1 MSNIDLLNAEIL
13 ESVKANR
20 LDQKLALKIL
30 HQLNS
35 SPAAENRTTDD
46 IAIIGLACRF
56 PFADTLE
63 QYWDNLLN
71 GINGITDF
79 PLKRRK
85 DVDPLLQKMM
95 GTPVYGKG
103 SYLEEVDSF
112 DAEYFRLSPKEA
124 EFMDPHQRLMLE
136 VAAEA
141 IEDAGYMG
149 EKIYGTQTGVFIGRD
164 HHSSGLYQQFID
176 SSNELAM
183 TGNLPSFISGRIA
196 FFFNLT
202 GPNQVID
209 TACSSGLVALH
220 QGCESLRHKECK
232 MAIVGGI
239 SLNLLPLANSSF
251 KIVENNDG
259 KVRPFDKNAQ
269 GTTWGEGLSAI
280 MIKPLREALKD
291 KDRIYSVVKGS
302 GVNSDGA
309 SNYITAPNP
318 EAQERLLI
326 DVWTK
331 AGIHPETIS
340 YIETHGTGTVV
351 GDPIEV
357 KAMKQAFDQYTAK
370 KQFCGLGSVKSNIGH
385 LVGASG
391 MASLL
396 KVILSM
402 KHQQL
407 VPTIHFEEPNPYI
420 PFSQSPFYMVD
431 RPLAW
436 EAAQGPRRAGISSF
450 GFSGMN
456 CHVLLEEWQ
465 QQEDQQAVREEPE
478 VPRIFPVSAKTK
490 SGLLELLQRYSQ
502 FLQTN
507 QHADFQNLVYTA
519 QLGREHFAHRLAI
532 IASNASELWRKIA
545 SILLNDVDQLPE
557 SIGYYGYFPIR
568 QKAKNNMAQQDL
580 SEAKTRAAYEKA
592 HRLVQHIAENPA
604 QAANGSLDELA
615 QLYVQGTRVDWT
627 ALWTGQAVQTVRL
640 PVYPFAKTRH
650 WPAPEPNEGS
660 FPGVPGHLPGDC
672 TVKTAGM
679 RIYAAK
685 LSGKE
690 HWLLQEHRIHD
701 NGVWPGVAYLEMAK
715 AASGYFFAGK
725 NVELRQV
732 TLPNM
737 LICPPDETRVVHTI
751 IHEEHDHVA
760 FTIASMKESGHT
772 ENWIIHAQGEIHP
785 QAEHKKTV
793 LTLESLI
800 QEMNEE
806 SVEVF
811 TPIFTAGIQY
821 GPRWKCIR
829 RFYQNDSSAV
839 LHIGST
845 DDSSAREEFS
855 LHPALM
861 DTALSFWHLLRQREE
876 AADMPAFPFYY
887 ESIRIFGA
895 MPASFFS
902 YVRKRETH
910 GDNRE
915 TVSYDISLIDE
926 AGNVFVEVENYTLK
940 KVSPALI
947 SKDLFYGIN
956 WVKSSRP
963 DGESRRGGTVLL
975 FGNECRA
982 TREFIRHMEA
992 EDVELIQVVQGEAYR
1007 KENDIRYAVG
1017 NEATDYVQLF
1027 ADLQGR
1033 NVSRMIHGYALDENY
1048 GADSLSSLQAVQ
1060 EKSVQSL
1067 FFIVKALVQAKYK
1080 EQIDL
1085 VLLGKHG
1092 YEVTGGEKELEPCY
1106 AAYFNLGKVVNT
1118 EYPNLKC
1125 RSIDLGDETG
1135 WEAVMEE
1142 IFGERMAYQVAYRGN
1157 ERFVEELA
1165 RYAEEEPEEPLALQE
1180 GGLYVITGG
1189 TGGIGLELAR
1199 YLSSKSKLKLGLL
1212 SRSGLPPRETW
1223 EDISQSGAETGT
1235 SRKIKILEEIE
1246 RSGSQVMICPCDISN
1261 GQELEHCLMQLREA
1275 YGPVK
1280 GIIHAAGIA
1289 GSGYLFTKDWSDF
1302 TRVTAP
1308 KIEGTYLLYSLLQEQ
1323 PDFFVL
1329 FSSIATLEGSP
1340 GQGDYAAGN
1349 GYLDGFAHFL
1359 RRKGVRGLTL
1369 NWTAW
1374 EETGMALEYGALEG
1388 SGIFRPLK
1396 TAEAVRA
1403 FSRALQLE
1411 QPRVMI
1417 ADIRLDQL
1425 DESVIQKLPLQ
1436 LSPDLRRTGN
1446 RFAKPRSVAAPAGN
1460 IAIIGKSGAAIS
1472 EMEQAVAQ
1480 LWAKTFGLTEMD
1492 ISKNFYELGGDSI
1505 LATQMANL
1513 LNTHLHQKLSIA
1525 EIFEYPTVSELAVYL
1540 EQSLPSRNEAP
1551 VKAANSE
1558 APNAGYDLS
1567 RAQHR
1572 IWFLQNYDPQTT
1584 AYHLPVIKQLRV
1596 AVDLAVLQQGLDIL
1610 TRRHSSLRTVI
1621 RNVNGVP
1628 KQFVVP
1634 DRVHVIHFRDYSQEP
1649 HKKQLSSKR
1658 LEELNTTA
1666 FELEQTLFRAELHRY
1681 EDSDYLLYINM
1692 HHMISD
1698 GWSMGVF
1705 FREWMELYDQIQ
1717 SKRPIQLA
1725 PVTLQPVDWVEQEKL
1740 WTGSE
1745 DFYNMEKYWMKE
1757 LAQPLPVLE
1766 LPTDYDR
1773 PQSIAYDGNYIKFT
1787 VSEEVTGQLR
1797 LLARKRSATLY
1808 MTVLAIYFLFL
1819 KKLSQEEDIIVGFP
1833 VSGREQQEWENIIG
1847 LFMNMVCIRVDFR
1860 ELSSFGGVL
1869 EEVKR
1874 KCLKAYANGRYPFNT
1889 LVEKLNPERDP
1900 SRTPV
1905 FSTIF
1910 QLYDNVPQDN
1920 DRMSLYDLSCI
1931 CKMDGGQIEVRL
1943 EYKTSLF
1950 TERTI
1955 QNYAGYLTHLINQV
1969 IADPEGRLSG
1979 YELLDARYKAE
1990 IMNAFHP
1997 LPVPMNPPDQVCRL
2011 FEAQVEQNP
2020 DQTAVVFEGER
2031 VSYRELD
2038 ELSNQLAAFLVQ
2050 LEQEP
2055 AEPVGVY
2062 LGRGIHMIAVLLGIL
2077 KSGRP
2082 YVPLDP
2088 DFPPERIAY
2097 MIRHSGLRTVVS
2109 DGTSIPKLLEL
2120 AGDVLK
2126 AVIDV
2131 TGDSTPGGTAEH
2143 LSCYKYSDIRKQP
2156 VARIRSKAAS
2166 ELMYIIYTS
2175 GSTGTPKGV
2184 MVSQQNVINYLL
2196 WSQEQFKLGPQHHM
2210 MLVTSISF
2218 DISVFEIFGCL
2229 SSGATLHVVSSDRL
2243 RDPALLLAYIHH
2255 NKINFWHSVPALMN
2269 QFLFGLSSQDERELA
2284 CLQQF
2289 AAVAVGGEA
2298 WSPKLA
2304 GDIRRS
2310 FPHAKLYNLYGP
2322 TEATIWATCYEA
2334 ASDLA
2339 GKTIVPLGKPISN
2352 NRIYIL
2358 DKDGNLCGQGISG
2371 EICISGAG
2379 VTPGY
2384 FRDEETTAAVYR
2396 THPFTDQIVYHTG
2409 DIGKYGTDGQLEY
2422 IARKDGMVKV
2432 RGYRIE
2438 TGEIEHTLYR
2448 LEGLK
2453 SVAVVAVNEGES
2465 NKLICYYTS
2474 ARDLPVREIQD
2485 TLQQALPLYMIPSR
2499 FIRLEAL
2506 PATSNGKIDR
2516 KALQALPL
2524 LKEATETA
2532 EMHVPENDAEEF
2544 LLHLWQELLGMETI
2558 GTDQNFF
2565 DIGGNSHLIV
2575 QLQAR
2580 IEQKYMKRIKVIDL
2594 FRCKT
2599 IRAMAD
2605 HIQGSTQEPEPSD
2618 AITKTGKTKDEISD
2632 ILQLLDEYSEG
2643 ETSVEEILKKL
2654 GG

>member
-35 SPAAENRTTDD
+35 GPAEAENRTADD
-46 IAIIGLACRF
+46 IAIIGIACRF

-63 QYWDNLLN
+63 EYWDNLLN

-85 DVDPLLQKMM
+85 DIDPLLRKVME
-95 GTPVYGKG
+95 TPVYGKG
-103 SYLEEVDSF
+103 SYLEAVDSF

-220 QGCESLRHKECK
+220 QGCESLRHKECT

-259 KVRPFDKNAQ
+259 KVRPFDKNAT

-280 MIKPLREALKD
+280 IIKPLREALKD

-331 AGIHPETIS
+331 AGVHPETIS
-340 YIETHGTGTVV
+340 YIETHGTGTVI

-357 KAMKQAFDQYTAK
+357 KAMKQAFDQYTNK

-391 MASLL
+391 MASLI

-402 KHQQL
+402 KHRQL

-431 RPLAW
+431 KPLAW

-465 QQEDQQAVREEPE
+465 QEDQQTVRAEPE
-478 VPRIFPVSAKTK
+478 QPRIFPVSAKTK

-502 FLQTN
+502 FLQTH

-532 IASNASELWRKIA
+532 IAKDASELWRKIA
-545 SILLNDVDQLPE
+545 AVLLNDVDQLPE

-580 SEAKTRAAYEKA
+580 SEAKTRATYDKA
-592 HRLVQHIAENPA
+592 HQLVRQIAENPA
-604 QAANGSLDELA
+604 QADDGSLDELA
-615 QLYVQGTRVDWT
+615 QLYVQGTRVDWN
-627 ALWTGQAVQTVRL
+627 ALWTGQAVQTARL
-640 PVYPFAKTRH
+640 PVYPFTKTRH
-650 WPAPEPNEGS
+650 WPAPAPTEGA
-660 FPGVPGHLPGDC
+660 FPGVPGPFIGEC

-679 RIYAAK
+679 RIYAAT

-690 HWLLQEHRIHD
+690 HWLLQEHRILG

-715 AASGYFFAGK
+715 AASGYYFAGK
-725 NVELRQV
+725 NVVLRQV
-732 TLPNM
+732 TLHNM

-751 IHEEHDHVA
+751 IREEQDHVA
-760 FTIASMKESGHT
+760 FTIASMKEGGHT
-772 ENWIIHAQGEIHP
+772 EDWIIHAQGEIYP
-785 QAEHKKTV
+785 QVEPKMPVIA
-793 LTLESLI
+793 LEPLI

-806 SVEVF
+806 NVELF
-811 TPIFTAGIQY
+811 TPILTAGIQY
-821 GPRWKCIR
+821 GPSWKCIR
-829 RFYQNDSSAV
+829 RFYQNDSAAV

-845 DDSSAREEFS
+845 DGASAREPFS

-861 DTALSFWHLLRQREE
+861 DTALSFWHLLKQREE
-876 AADMPAFPFYY
+876 AADLPAFPFYY
-887 ESIRIFGA
+887 ESIRIFGV

-902 YVRKRETH
+902 YVRKRETP
-910 GDNRE
+910 GDHRE
-915 TVSYDISLIDE
+915 TASYDISLIDE
-926 AGNVFVEVENYTLK
+926 AGNVFAEVENYTLK

-947 SKDLFYGIN
+947 SKDLFYRIN
-956 WVKSSRP
+956 WVKSPRP
-963 DGESRRGGTVLL
+963 DGGSRIGGTVLL

-992 EDVELIQVVQGEAYR
+992 GDVELIQVVQGEAYR
-1007 KENDIRYAVG
+1007 KEKDSRYVVG
-1017 NEATDYVQLF
+1017 NEAEDYLQLF

-1033 NVSRMIHGYALDENY
+1033 NVSRMIHGYALGEGC

-1067 FFIVKALVQAKYK
+1067 FFIIKALVQAKYK
-1080 EQIDL
+1080 EQIEL

-1106 AAYFNLGKVVNT
+1106 AAFYNLGKVADT

-1125 RSIDLGDETG
+1125 RSIDLGDETEWG
-1135 WEAVMEE
+1135 AVLEE
-1142 IFGERMAYQVAYRGN
+1142 IFGERTAYQVAYRGKK
-1157 ERFVEELA
+1157 RFVEELA
-1165 RYAEEEPEEPLALQE
+1165 RCTEEEPEEPLALQE

-1199 YLSSKSKLKLGLL
+1199 YLSSKSKVKLGLL
-1212 SRSGLPPRETW
+1212 SRSGLPPREAW
-1223 EDISQSGAETGT
+1223 ADIRQSGAETGT
-1235 SRKIKILEEIE
+1235 GRKIELLEEIE
-1246 RSGSQVMICPCDISN
+1246 RSGSQVMICPCDISD
-1261 GQELEHCLMQLREA
+1261 GQQLEHCMMQLREA

-1280 GIIHAAGIA
+1280 GIIHAAGVA

-1308 KIEGTYLLYSLLQEQ
+1308 KIEGTYLLYSLLREQ

-1374 EETGMALEYGALEG
+1374 EETGMALDHGALG
-1388 SGIFRPLK
+1388 SGIYRPLK
-1396 TAEAVRA
+1396 SGAAVHA

-1411 QPRVMI
+1411 EPRVII
-1417 ADIRLDQL
+1417 ADLRLEQL
-1425 DESVIQKLPLQ
+1425 DESVTGKLPLQ
-1436 LSPDLRRTGN
+1436 LSPDLKRTGN
-1446 RFAKPRSVAAPAGN
+1446 RFATPRPVAAAADT
-1460 IAIIGKSGAAIS
+1460 IAIIGHSGAAIS

-1480 LWAKTFGLTEMD
+1480 LWAKTFGLKEMD

-1505 LATQMANL
+1505 MATQMANL
-1513 LNTHLHQKLSIA
+1513 LNTQLRQKLSIA
-1525 EIFEYPTVSELAVYL
+1525 EIFEYPTVSGLAAYL
-1540 EQSLPSRNEAP
+1540 EHSLPSRNEAP
-1551 VKAANSE
+1551 AKTAGSE
-1558 APNAGYDLS
+1558 APNASYDLS
-1567 RAQHR
+1567 KAQYR

-1584 AYHLPVIKQLRV
+1584 AYHLPVVKQIRE
-1596 AVDLAVLQQGLDIL
+1596 AVDLEVLQQGLDIL

-1621 RNVNGVP
+1621 KNMNGVP

-1634 DRVHVIHFRDYSQEP
+1634 DKSHVIHFTDYSQEP
-1649 HKKQLSSKR
+1649 HKKLLSSRR

-1666 FELEQTLFRAELHRY
+1666 FELEQNLFRAELHRY
-1681 EDSDYLLYINM
+1681 EESDYLLYINM
-1692 HHMISD
+1692 HHIISD

-1705 FREWMELYDQIQ
+1705 FREWMELYDQIR

-1725 PVTLQPVDWVEQEKL
+1725 PIALQPVDWVEQEKL
-1740 WTGSE
+1740 WIGSR
-1745 DFYNMEKYWMKE
+1745 DYLNMERYWMKE

-1773 PQSIAYDGNYIKFT
+1773 PHSIAYDGSYIKFT

-1797 LLARKRSATLY
+1797 LLARNRSSTLY

-1950 TERTI
+1950 REETI
-1955 QNYAGYLTHLINQV
+1955 QNYACYLTHLINQV
-1969 IADPEGRLSG
+1969 IADPEGQLSR
-1979 YELLDARYKAE
+1979 YELLDARHKAE
-1990 IMNAFHP
+1990 IINEFNP
-1997 LPVPMNPPDQVCRL
+1997 LPVPVNPPDQVCRL

-2082 YVPLDP
+2082 YVPLDV

-2109 DGTSIPKLLEL
+2109 DGASIPKLLEL

-2131 TGDSTPGGTAEH
+2131 AGDSIPAGTADH
-2143 LSCYKYSDIRKQP
+2143 LSCYQYSDIRKQP

-2184 MVSQQNVINYLL
+2184 MVSQSNVINYLL
-2196 WSQEQFKLGPQHHM
+2196 WSRQQFQLGPQHHM

-2243 RDPALLLAYIHH
+2243 RDPALLLAYMNQHE
-2255 NKINFWHSVPALMN
+2255 INFWHSVPALMN
-2269 QFLFGLSSQDERELA
+2269 QFLFGLSSQDEKEIA
-2284 CLQQF
+2284 CLQHF
-2289 AAVAVGGEA
+2289 DTVAIGGEA

-2310 FPHAKLYNLYGP
+2310 FPRAKLYNLYGP
-2322 TEATIWATCYEA
+2322 TEATIWATYYEA
-2334 ASDLA
+2334 ASDLT
-2339 GKTIVPLGKPISN
+2339 GKTVVPLGQPISN
-2352 NRIYIL
+2352 NRIFIL
-2358 DKDGNLCGQGISG
+2358 DKDGNLCGPGIPG

-2384 FRDEETTAAVYR
+2384 FRDGETTAAVYR

-2409 DIGKYGTDGQLEY
+2409 DIGKYGMGGQLEY

-2438 TGEIEHTLYR
+2438 AGEIEHTLYR

-2453 SVAVVAVNEGES
+2453 SAAVVAVNEGES
-2465 NKLICYYTS
+2465 NKLICYYTA
-2474 ARDLPVREIQD
+2474 ARDIPVRELQAC
-2485 TLQQALPLYMIPSR
+2485 LQQTLPLYMIPSR
-2499 FIRLEAL
+2499 FICLEAL

-2524 LKEATETA
+2524 LREPAEQA
-2532 EMHVPENDAEEF
+2532 EMHLPENDAEEF
-2544 LLHLWQELLGMETI
+2544 LLQVWRELLGIENI
-2558 GTDQNFF
+2558 GTEQNFF

-2599 IRAMAD
+2599 VRAMAD
-2605 HIQGSTQEPEPSD
+2605 YIQGNDRESEQAD
-2618 AITKTGKTKDEISD
+2618 AKTKTGKTQDDISD
-2632 ILQLLDEYSEG
+2632 IMQLLDEYSEG

-2654 GG
+2654 GE

>member
-35 SPAAENRTTDD
+35 SRAEAENRTADD
-46 IAIIGLACRF
+46 IAIIGIACRF

-71 GINGITDF
+71 GVNGITDF

-85 DVDPLLQKMM
+85 DVDPLLRKIM
-95 GTPVYGKG
+95 GKPVYGKG

-220 QGCESLRHKECK
+220 QGCASLKHKECK

-280 MIKPLREALKD
+280 IIKPLRDALKD

-331 AGIHPETIS
+331 AGIHPETVS

-357 KAMKQAFDQYTAK
+357 KAMKQAFDQYTNK

-391 MASLL
+391 MASLI
-396 KVILSM
+396 KVVLSM
-402 KHQQL
+402 KHKQL
-407 VPTIHFEEPNPYI
+407 VPTLHFEEPNPYI

-436 EAAQGPRRAGISSF
+436 EQAQGPRRAGISSF

-456 CHVLLEEWQ
+456 CHVLLEEWP
-465 QQEDQQAVREEPE
+465 QQEDHHTVREQPE
-478 VPRIFPVSAKTK
+478 ERRIFPVSAKTK
-490 SGLLELLQRYSQ
+490 SGLLELLHRYSQ
-502 FLQTN
+502 FLQSN
-507 QHADFQNLVYTA
+507 PQADYQNLVYTA
-519 QLGREHFAHRLAI
+519 QLGREHFSHRLAI
-532 IASNASELWRKIA
+532 IAKNSSELRLHIA
-545 SILLNDVDQLPE
+545 SVLSDDVEQLSE
-557 SIGYYGYFPIR
+557 SIGYYRYFPIR

-580 SEAKTRAAYEKA
+580 SDATTKAAYDQA
-592 HRLVQHIAENPA
+592 GRLVRQIAGNPA
-604 QAANGSLDELA
+604 QAAAGSLNELA
-615 QLYVQGTRVDWT
+615 QLYVQGTRVDWA
-627 ALWTGQAVQTVRL
+627 ALWTGQAVQTVRV

-650 WPAPEPNEGS
+650 WPAQGPNEGAS
-660 FPGVPGHLPGDC
+660 PGVPGPLPGEC

-715 AASGYFFAGK
+715 AASGYYFTGK

-737 LICPPDETRVVHTI
+737 LMCPPDETRVVHTI

-772 ENWIIHAQGEIHP
+772 ENWIIHAQGEIYP
-785 QAEHKKTV
+785 QAEHKMPWIA
-793 LTLESLI
+793 LEPLI
-800 QEMNEE
+800 QKMNEE
-806 SVEVF
+806 NAEIF
-811 TPIFTAGIQY
+811 TPILTAGIQY

-839 LHIGST
+839 LHIRST
-845 DDSSAREEFS
+845 GGAPEREEYS

-861 DTALSFWHLLRQREE
+861 DTALSFWHLLRQSGE
-876 AADMPAFPFYY
+876 AADLPAFPFYY

-902 YVRKRETH
+902 YLRKRETH
-910 GDNRE
+910 GDHRE

-926 AGNVFVEVENYTLK
+926 EGNVFVEVENYTLK

-947 SKDLFYGIN
+947 SQDLFYRID
-956 WVKSSRP
+956 WVKSPRP
-963 DGESRRGGTVLL
+963 DGKSRRGGTVLL
-975 FGNECRA
+975 FGNECRR
-982 TREFIRHMEA
+982 TRELIGRLEA
-992 EDVELIQVVQGEAYR
+992 DGVELIQVARGDAYR
-1007 KENDIRYAVG
+1007 KETDSRYAVG
-1017 NEATDYVQLF
+1017 NEATDYLQLF

-1033 NVSRMIHGYALDENY
+1033 NLSRIIHGYALDEGC
-1048 GADSLSSLQAVQ
+1048 GADSFTSLQAAQ

-1080 EQIDL
+1080 EQIDV

-1106 AAYFNLGKVVNT
+1106 AAFFNLGKVVNT

-1125 RSIDLGDETG
+1125 RSIDLDDETE
-1135 WEAVMEE
+1135 WEAVLEE
-1142 IFGERMAYQVAYRGN
+1142 ITGEQLAYQVVYRGN
-1157 ERFVEELA
+1157 ERFAEELA
-1165 RYAEEEPEEPLALQE
+1165 RCAGEEPEEPLGLQE
-1180 GGLYVITGG
+1180 GGLYLITGG
-1189 TGGIGLELAR
+1189 TGGLGLEIAR
-1199 YLSSKSKLKLGLL
+1199 HLSSKNKIKLGLL
-1212 SRSGLPPRETW
+1212 SRSGLPPRDIG
-1223 EDISQSGAETGT
+1223 EDIRQSGAEKGT
-1235 SRKIKILEEIE
+1235 ARKMELLDEIE
-1246 RSGSQVMICPCDISN
+1246 RSGSQVIICPCDITD
-1261 GQELEHCLMQLREA
+1261 GQELEHCLKQLREA

-1308 KIEGTYLLYSLLQEQ
+1308 KIEGAYLLYSLLQEQ

-1329 FSSIATLEGSP
+1329 FSSVATLEGSP

-1374 EETGMALEYGALEG
+1374 GETGMALDYGALEG
-1388 SGIFRPLK
+1388 GGIFRPLK

-1403 FSRALQLE
+1403 FSRALQLG
-1411 QPRVMI
+1411 QPRIMI
-1417 ADIRLDQL
+1417 ADIRFDRLN
-1425 DESVIQKLPLQ
+1425 ESVLRNFPLQ
-1436 LSPDLRRTGN
+1436 LSPELRRTGN
-1446 RFAKPRSVAAPAGN
+1446 RFAKPSPAPAAAAQ
-1460 IAIIGKSGAAIS
+1460 IAVIGKSGAAIS
-1472 EMEQAVAQ
+1472 ETEQAVAQ
-1480 LWAKTFGLTEMD
+1480 VWAKTFGLTEMD

-1505 LATQMANL
+1505 MATQMTNL
-1513 LNTHLHQKLSIA
+1513 LNTHLQQKLGIA
-1525 EIFEYPTVSELAVYL
+1525 EIFEYPTVSELAAYL
-1540 EQSLPSRNEAP
+1540 EQSLPSRKEAP
-1551 VKAANSE
+1551 AKTASSE

-1567 RAQHR
+1567 KAQQR

-1584 AYHLPVIKQLRV
+1584 AYHLPVVKVIRE

-1621 RNVNGVP
+1621 RNVNGTA
-1628 KQFVVP
+1628 KQFIVP
-1634 DRVHVIHFRDYSQEP
+1634 DRSHVIHFIDYSQEP
-1649 HKKQLSSKR
+1649 DRKLLSSRR
-1658 LEELNTTA
+1658 LDELNTTA
-1666 FELEQTLFRAELHRY
+1666 FELEQNLFRAELHRY
-1681 EDSDYLLYINM
+1681 GESEYLLYINM

-1717 SKRPIQLA
+1717 SKRPVQLA
-1725 PVTLQPVDWVEQEKL
+1725 PITLQPVDWVEQEKL
-1740 WTGSE
+1740 WIGSE
-1745 DFYNMEKYWMKE
+1745 DCGNMEKYWLEE
-1757 LAQPLPVLE
+1757 LARPLPVLE

-1773 PQSIAYDGNYIKFT
+1773 PHSLAYDGSYIKFT
-1787 VSEEVTGQLR
+1787 VSAEVTGQLR
-1797 LLARKRSATLY
+1797 VLARDRSTTLY

-1819 KKLSQEEDIIVGFP
+1819 QKLSQEEDIIVGFP

-1860 ELSSFGGVL
+1860 ELGSFGEVL

-1931 CKMDGGQIEVRL
+1931 CKMDNGQIEVRL

-1955 QNYAGYLTHLINQV
+1955 QNYACYLTHLINQV

-1979 YELLDARYKAE
+1979 YELLDTRHKTE
-1990 IMNAFHP
+1990 IMNAFNP
-1997 LPVPMNPPDQVCRL
+1997 LPVPLNPPDQVYRL
-2011 FEAQVEQNP
+2011 FEAQVEKNP
-2020 DQTAVVFEGER
+2020 DHTAVVFEGER
-2031 VSYRELD
+2031 LSYRELD

-2050 LEQEP
+2050 LEQE
-2055 AEPVGVY
+2055 AADPVGVY
-2062 LGRGIHMIAVLLGIL
+2062 LGRGIHMIAALLGIL

-2082 YVPLDP
+2082 YVPLDA

-2109 DGTSIPKLLEL
+2109 DGASIPKLVEL
-2120 AGDVLK
+2120 AADVLK
-2126 AVIDV
+2126 TVIDV
-2131 TGDSTPGGTAEH
+2131 TGDSIPAGTADP
-2143 LSCYKYSDIRKQP
+2143 LSCYNYSDIRKQP
-2156 VARIRSKAAS
+2156 AARIRPKASS

-2184 MVSQQNVINYLL
+2184 MVSQSNVLNYLL
-2196 WSQEQFKLGPQHHM
+2196 WSRQQFNLGPQHNM
-2210 MLVTSISF
+2210 MLVTSVSF

-2229 SSGATLHVVSSDRL
+2229 SSGAALHIVSSDRL
-2243 RDPALLLAYIHH
+2243 RDPALLLTYIDQ
-2255 NKINFWHSVPALMN
+2255 NKINFWHSVPTLMN
-2269 QFLFGLSSQDERELA
+2269 QFLFGISSQDEREVA

-2289 AAVAVGGEA
+2289 DAVAIGGEA
-2298 WSPKLA
+2298 WSPTLA
-2304 GDIRRS
+2304 GDIRKS
-2310 FPHAKLYNLYGP
+2310 FSHAKLYNLYGP

-2339 GKTIVPLGKPISN
+2339 GKTTVPLGKPVYN

-2409 DIGKYGTDGQLEY
+2409 DIGKYSMDGQIEY

-2453 SVAVVAVNEGES
+2453 TAAVVAVNEGES

-2474 ARDLPVREIQD
+2474 ARDIPVREIQD
-2485 TLQQALPLYMIPSR
+2485 YLQQTLPLYMIPSR
-2499 FIRLEAL
+2499 FISLETL
-2506 PATSNGKIDR
+2506 PTTSNGKIDR
-2516 KALQALPL
+2516 KALRSMPL
-2524 LKEATETA
+2524 LMEPAGQA
-2532 EMHVPENDAEEF
+2532 EMQLPENDAEEF
-2544 LLHLWQELLGMETI
+2544 LLHVWQELLGIGNI

-2565 DIGGNSHLIV
+2565 DIGGNSHLII

-2599 IRAMAD
+2599 IGAIAD
-2605 HIQGSTQEPEPSD
+2605 YIQGSMQESGQSES
-2618 AITKTGKTKDEISD
+2618 TTGAAKDEISD
-2632 ILQLLDEYSEG
+2632 IMQLLDEYSEG
-2643 ETSVEEILKKL
+2643 ETSVEEILQKL
-2654 GG
+2654 GE

>member
-1 MSNIDLLNAEIL
+1 MSSIDLLNAEIL

-20 LDQKLALKIL
+20 LDHKLALKIL
-30 HQLNS
+30 QQLNS
-35 SPAAENRTTDD
+35 SPAEAEHRTADD
-46 IAIIGLACRF
+46 IAIIGIACRF

-71 GINGITDF
+71 GVNGITDF
-79 PLKRRK
+79 PLKRRT
-85 DVDPLLQKMM
+85 DVDPVLRAMT
-95 GTPVYGKG
+95 GTPVYSKG
-103 SYLEEVDSF
+103 SYLEAVDSF
-112 DAEYFRLSPKEA
+112 DNEYFRLSPKEA

-141 IEDAGYMG
+141 VEDAGYMG

-196 FFFNLT
+196 FFFDLT

-280 MIKPLREALKD
+280 IIKPLREALKD

-326 DVWTK
+326 EVWTK

-357 KAMKQAFDQYTAK
+357 KAMKQAFDQYTNK
-370 KQFCGLGSVKSNIGH
+370 KQFCGIGSVKSNIGH

-402 KHQQL
+402 KHKQL
-407 VPTIHFEEPNPYI
+407 VPTLHFEEPNPYI

-431 RPLAW
+431 KALAW
-436 EAAQGPRRAGISSF
+436 EPAQGPRRAGISSF

-456 CHVLLEEWQ
+456 CHVLLEEWP
-465 QQEDQQAVREEPE
+465 QQEDTQTVQAEPE

-502 FLQTN
+502 FLQAS
-507 QHADFQNLVYTA
+507 QHGDYQNLVYTA

-532 IASNASELWRKIA
+532 IAKNSSELRRNIA
-545 SILLNDVDQLPE
+545 SILLNGVEQLSE
-557 SIGYYGYFPIR
+557 LIGYYGYFPIR
-568 QKAKNNMAQQDL
+568 QRAKNNMAQQDL
-580 SEAKTRAAYEKA
+580 TEATARAAYDAA
-592 HRLVQHIAENPA
+592 HRLVQHIAANPA
-604 QAANGSLDELA
+604 EAADGSLDELA

-627 ALWTGQAVQTVRL
+627 ALWAGQAVQTVRVPL
-640 PVYPFAKTRH
+640 YPFARTRH
-650 WPAPEPNEGS
+650 WPSPEPNEGA
-660 FPGVPGHLPGDC
+660 FPAVPGDLLGEC

-701 NGVWPGVAYLEMAK
+701 LGVWPGVAYLEMAK
-715 AASGYFFAGK
+715 AASEYYFAGK

-732 TLPNM
+732 TLSHM
-737 LICPPDETRVVHTI
+737 LMCPPEENRIVHTI
-751 IHEEHDHVA
+751 IHEEPDHVA
-760 FTIASMKESGHT
+760 FTIASRKDSDA
-772 ENWIIHAQGEIHP
+772 ENWIIHAQGEMYP
-785 QAEHKKTV
+785 QAELKMP
-793 LTLESLI
+793 LMAPEALI

-806 SVEVF
+806 NVEVF
-811 TPIFTAGIQY
+811 TPILTEGIQY

-829 RFYQNDSSAV
+829 RFYQNGTSAV
-839 LHIGST
+839 LHIGLT
-845 DDSSAREEFS
+845 DGDRGCEEYW

-861 DTALSFWHLLRQREE
+861 DTALSFWHLLGQREE
-876 AADMPAFPFYY
+876 APGRQAFPFYY
-887 ESIRIFGA
+887 ESIRIFGR
-895 MPASFFS
+895 MPSSFFS
-902 YVRKRETH
+902 YLRKRETH
-910 GDNRE
+910 GNNRE

-926 AGNVFVEVENYTLK
+926 SGNVFVEVENYTLK
-940 KVSPALI
+940 KIPLAPI
-947 SKDLFYGIN
+947 SSHLFYRIN
-956 WVKSSRP
+956 WLKSSRP
-963 DGESRRGGTVLL
+963 EGKSKVGGTVLL
-975 FGNECRA
+975 FGNDCRV
-982 TREFIRHMEA
+982 TRELTRHLEA
-992 EDVELIQVVQGEAYR
+992 HNVELIQVARGEVYR
-1007 KENDIRYAVG
+1007 KEKDTRYVVG
-1017 NEATDYVQLF
+1017 NEATDYLQLF

-1033 NVSRMIHGYALDENY
+1033 SVSRIIHGYALDEGYKPDNF
-1048 GADSLSSLQAVQ
+1048 SSLQATQ

-1067 FFIVKALVQAKYK
+1067 FFIVKALAQAKYK
-1080 EQIDL
+1080 EQIEM
-1085 VLLGKHG
+1085 VLLGKYG

-1106 AAYFNLGKVVNT
+1106 AAFFNLGKVVSA

-1125 RSIDLGDETG
+1125 RSIDLDDETG
-1135 WEAVMEE
+1135 WEAVLED
-1142 IFGERMAYQVAYRGN
+1142 IAGEQLAYQVAYRGN

-1165 RYAEEEPEEPLALQE
+1165 RCAEEESEEPLELQD
-1180 GGLYVITGG
+1180 GGLYLITGG
-1189 TGGIGLELAR
+1189 TGGLGLEIAR
-1199 YLSSKSKLKLGLL
+1199 YLSSKNKVTLGLL
-1212 SRSGLPPRETW
+1212 SRSGLPPRNIE
-1223 EDISQSGAETGT
+1223 
-1235 SRKIKILEEIE
+1235 LMNEIE
-1246 RSGSQVMICPCDISN
+1246 RSGSQVIICPCDITD
-1261 GQELEHCLMQLREA
+1261 GEELEHCLKQLREA
-1275 YGPVK
+1275 HGPVK
-1280 GIIHAAGIA
+1280 GIVHAAGIA
-1289 GSGYLFTKDWSDF
+1289 GSGYLFTKSWSDF

-1329 FSSIATLEGSP
+1329 FSSVATLEGSP

-1374 EETGMALEYGALEG
+1374 EETGMALDNGAVEG

-1396 TAEAVRA
+1396 TGEAIRS
-1403 FSRALQLE
+1403 FGRALQLE
-1411 QPRVMI
+1411 QPRMMV
-1417 ADIRLDQL
+1417 ADIRFDRLN
-1425 DESVIQKLPLQ
+1425 ESVLRNFPLQ
-1436 LSPDLRRTGN
+1436 LSPELRRTGN
-1446 RFAKPRSVAAPAGN
+1446 RSVKPGPVAAAAVQ
-1460 IAIIGKSGAAIS
+1460 IAVIAKSGAAIS
-1472 EMEQAVAQ
+1472 ETEQAVAQ
-1480 LWAKTFGLTEMD
+1480 LWAKIFGLAEID

-1505 LATQMANL
+1505 MATQMANL
-1513 LNTHLHQKLSIA
+1513 LNLDLHQKLSIA
-1525 EIFEYPTVSELAVYL
+1525 EIFEYPTVSELAAYL
-1540 EQSLPSRNEAP
+1540 DQSLPSRNEAP
-1551 VKAANSE
+1551 AKAASPE
-1558 APNAGYDLS
+1558 SPDAGYDLS
-1567 RAQHR
+1567 KAQHR

-1584 AYHLPVIKQLRV
+1584 AYHLPVVKRISE
-1596 AVDLAVLQQGLDIL
+1596 AIDLAVLQQGLDIL

-1621 RNVNGVP
+1621 RNVNGTA

-1634 DRVHVIHFRDYSQEP
+1634 DRSHVIHFMDYAQEP
-1649 HKKQLSSKR
+1649 DQKLASSRR
-1658 LEELNTTA
+1658 LDELNTTA
-1666 FELEQTLFRAELHRY
+1666 FELEQNLFRAELHRY
-1681 EDSDYLLYINM
+1681 GESEYLLYINM
-1692 HHMISD
+1692 HHIISD

-1705 FREWMELYDQIQ
+1705 FREWMELYGQIQ
-1717 SKRPIQLA
+1717 FKRPIQLA
-1725 PVTLQPVDWVEQEKL
+1725 PITLQPVDWVEQEKL
-1740 WTGSE
+1740 WIGSG
-1745 DFYNMEKYWMKE
+1745 DFQNMERYWMEE

-1773 PQSIAYDGNYIKFT
+1773 PHSLAYDGSYIKFT
-1787 VSEEVTGQLR
+1787 VSAEVTGQLQ
-1797 LLARKRSATLY
+1797 LLARNRSTTLY

-1833 VSGREQQEWENIIG
+1833 VSGREQQEWENVIG

-1860 ELSSFGGVL
+1860 ELGSFGEVL

-1931 CKMDGGQIEVRL
+1931 CKMDNGQIEVRL

-1955 QNYAGYLTHLINQV
+1955 QNYACYLTHLINQV
-1969 IADPEGRLSG
+1969 ISDPEDQLRG
-1979 YELLDARYKAE
+1979 YELLDTRHQTE
-1990 IMNAFHP
+1990 IMNAFNP
-1997 LPVPMNPPDQVCRL
+1997 PPVPLNPPDQVYRL
-2011 FEAQVEQNP
+2011 FEAQADKNP
-2020 DQTAVVFEGER
+2020 DHTAMVFEGER
-2031 VSYRELD
+2031 ISYRELD

-2050 LEQEP
+2050 LEQ
-2055 AEPVGVY
+2055 ASADPVGVY
-2062 LGRGIHMIAVLLGIL
+2062 LGRGIHMIAALLGIL

-2082 YVPLDP
+2082 YVPLDA

-2097 MIRHSGLRTVVS
+2097 MIRHSGIRTVVS
-2109 DGTSIPKLLEL
+2109 EGAFIPKLVEL

-2131 TGDSTPGGTAEH
+2131 TGDSIPAGIADH
-2143 LSCYKYSDIRKQP
+2143 LSCYKHSEIRKQP
-2156 VARIRSKAAS
+2156 IARIRPKTPA

-2184 MVSQQNVINYLL
+2184 MVSQTSVLNYLL
-2196 WSQEQFKLGPQHHM
+2196 WSRQQFNLGAQHNM

-2229 SSGATLHVVSSDRL
+2229 SSGATLHIVSPDRL
-2243 RDPALLLAYIHH
+2243 RDPALLLAYIDQ

-2269 QFLFGLSSQDERELA
+2269 QFLLGLSSQVEREVT

-2289 AAVAVGGEA
+2289 DAVAIGGEA

-2310 FPHAKLYNLYGP
+2310 FPHARLYNLYGP

-2339 GKTIVPLGKPISN
+2339 GKTIVPLGKPIYN

-2358 DKDGNLCGQGISG
+2358 DKDGNLCGQGIPG
-2371 EICISGAG
+2371 EICISGTG

-2384 FRDEETTAAVYR
+2384 FRDEETTASVYR

-2409 DIGKYGTDGQLEY
+2409 DIGKYSMDGQLEY

-2453 SVAVVAVNEGES
+2453 TVAVVAVNEGES

-2474 ARDLPVREIQD
+2474 ARDIPVREIQD
-2485 TLQQALPLYMIPSR
+2485 CLEQNLPVYMIPSR

-2506 PATSNGKIDR
+2506 PATSNEKIDR
-2516 KALQALPL
+2516 KTLRAMPI
-2524 LKEATETA
+2524 LKELAEKA
-2532 EMHVPENDAEEF
+2532 EMQLPENDAEEF
-2544 LLHLWQELLGMETI
+2544 LLHVWQELLGIENI
-2558 GTDQNFF
+2558 GTEQNFF

-2599 IRAMAD
+2599 IRAMAGY
-2605 HIQGSTQEPEPSD
+2605 IQGSMQESVQSESTT
-2618 AITKTGKTKDEISD
+2618 AKTKDEISD

-2643 ETSVEEILKKL
+2643 ETSVEEILQKL
-2654 GG
+2654 GE